1 MPEYFEASFNDIG
14 LDYLD
19 LYLMHTPFA
28 FEHVPG
34 DLHPKNADGSI
45 KVDNSTDLIAV
56 WKVRGYVLKLVRC
69 SILHSTYR
77 RFFIITFI
85 TKAC

>member
-1 MPEYFEASFNDIG
+1 MIHFFLGNRPDLVAEYFNASMRDLD

-34 DLHPKNADGSI
+34 DLHPMNPDGTIRADLT
-45 KVDNSTDLIAV
+45 TDLVGV
-56 WKVRGYVLKLVRC
+56 WKVSL
-69 SILHSTYR
+69 II
-77 RFFIITFI
+77 FFCN
-85 TKAC
+85 K